1 MPVPSKFNALL
12 QLIRFD
18 KPIGTLLLLWP
29 TLWALWI
36 AAEGLPD
43 GKLLLVFVAGTFV
56 MRSAGCVINDLAD
69 RNIDGAVDRTRQ
81 RPLVT
86 GAVTVGEAVALF
98 LVLLSIAFVLVLQ
111 TNQLT
116 VLLSL
121 AGAAL
126 AACYPF
132 MKRFTHLPQVV
143 LGVAFSWGIPMAFAA
158 QLGELPS
165 ALWAIFC
172 GNLLWIIA
180 YDTQYAMAD
189 RDDDLLIGIK
199 SSAILFGRY
208 DRFII
213 ACLQI
218 LALFGRGG
226 LPLRLP
232 PVPDPQPGP
241 RRLLQGF
248 SAQQVGGAGDFHR
261 HRPALRPVR
270 KTAAPL
276 TMDAQFLASLDQI
289 DARDW
294 NALTGVDYPF
304 LRHEFLYGL
313 ERSGCTTAE
322 SGWQPCHLVLREGAT
337 PRAVLPLYLK
347 SHSYGEYV
355 FDWSWADAWRQ
366 AGLHYYPKLVSAI
379 PFTPATGPRLSCNPG
394 LATDTAWEIALG
406 AIKEFAEARELSSWH
421 LLFPEPDISESL
433 LRTGL
438 PQRSATQ
445 FHWFNQGYSDFDDFL
460 SGFTSRKRK
469 SLKRERKSLPTPSA
483 AATVA
488 T

>member
-1 MPVPSKFNALL
+1 MPAPAKLNALL

-36 AAEGLPD
+36 AAGGVPD

-69 RNIDGAVDRTRQ
+69 RNMDGAVARTRG

-86 GAVTVGEAVALF
+86 GAVSVGEAVALF
-98 LVLLSIAFVLVLQ
+98 VVLMGIALVLVLQ

-158 QLGELPS
+158 QLGELPP

-218 LALFGRGG
+218 LS
-226 LPLRLP
+226 
-232 PVPDPQPGP
+232 
-241 RRLLQGF
+241 LL
-248 SAQQVGGAGDFHR
+248 S
-261 HRPALRPVR
+261 
-270 KTAAPL
+270 
-276 TMDAQFLASLDQI
+276 
-289 DARDW
+289 
-294 NALTGVDYPF
+294 
-304 LRHEFLYGL
+304 
-313 ERSGCTTAE
+313 
-322 SGWQPCHLVLREGAT
+322 
-337 PRAVLPLYLK
+337 LYLA
-347 SHSYGEYV
+347 GV
-355 FDWSWADAWRQ
+355 AFDLGPAYQIALVAVACLFTYHQYLIRDRDRDACFQ
-366 AGLHYYPKLVSAI
+366 AFLHNRWVGLVIFAGIALHY
-379 PFTPATGPRLSCNPG
+379 
-394 LATDTAWEIALG
+394 AW
-406 AIKEFAEARELSSWH
+406 
-421 LLFPEPDISESL
+421 
-433 LRTGL
+433 
-438 PQRSATQ
+438 
-445 FHWFNQGYSDFDDFL
+445 
-460 SGFTSRKRK
+460 
-469 SLKRERKSLPTPSA
+469 
-483 AATVA
+483 
-488 T
+488 

>member
-1 MPVPSKFNALL
+1 MPAPAKLNALL

-36 AAEGLPD
+36 AAGGVPD
-43 GKLLLVFVAGTFV
+43 GKLLLVFAAGTFV

-69 RNIDGAVDRTRQ
+69 RNMDGAVARTRG

-86 GAVTVGEAVALF
+86 GAVSVGEAVALF
-98 LVLLSIAFVLVLQ
+98 VVLMGIALVLVLQ

-158 QLGELPS
+158 QLGELPP

-218 LALFGRGG
+218 LS
-226 LPLRLP
+226 
-232 PVPDPQPGP
+232 
-241 RRLLQGF
+241 LL
-248 SAQQVGGAGDFHR
+248 S
-261 HRPALRPVR
+261 
-270 KTAAPL
+270 
-276 TMDAQFLASLDQI
+276 
-289 DARDW
+289 
-294 NALTGVDYPF
+294 
-304 LRHEFLYGL
+304 
-313 ERSGCTTAE
+313 
-322 SGWQPCHLVLREGAT
+322 
-337 PRAVLPLYLK
+337 LYLA
-347 SHSYGEYV
+347 GV
-355 FDWSWADAWRQ
+355 AFDLGPAYQLALVAVACLFTYHQYLIRDRDRDACFQ
-366 AGLHYYPKLVSAI
+366 AFLHNKWVGLVIFAGIALHY
-379 PFTPATGPRLSCNPG
+379 
-394 LATDTAWEIALG
+394 AW
-406 AIKEFAEARELSSWH
+406 
-421 LLFPEPDISESL
+421 
-433 LRTGL
+433 
-438 PQRSATQ
+438 
-445 FHWFNQGYSDFDDFL
+445 
-460 SGFTSRKRK
+460 
-469 SLKRERKSLPTPSA
+469 
-483 AATVA
+483 
-488 T
+488 

>member
-218 LALFGRGG
+218 LAL
-226 LPLRLP
+226 L
-232 PVPDPQPGP
+232 
-241 RRLLQGF
+241 
-248 SAQQVGGAGDFHR
+248 
-261 HRPALRPVR
+261 
-270 KTAAPL
+270 
-276 TMDAQFLASLDQI
+276 
-289 DARDW
+289 
-294 NALTGVDYPF
+294 
-304 LRHEFLYGL
+304 
-313 ERSGCTTAE
+313 C
-322 SGWQPCHLVLREGAT
+322 
-337 PRAVLPLYLK
+337 LYLA
-347 SHSYGEYV
+347 GV
-355 FDWSWADAWRQ
+355 AFDLGPPYQVALVAVACLFAYHQYLIRNRDRDACFKAFLHNRWV
-366 AGLHYYPKLVSAI
+366 GLVIFIGIVLHY
-379 PFTPATGPRLSCNPG
+379 
-394 LATDTAWEIALG
+394 
-406 AIKEFAEARELSSWH
+406 AR
-421 LLFPEPDISESL
+421 
-433 LRTGL
+433 
-438 PQRSATQ
+438 
-445 FHWFNQGYSDFDDFL
+445 
-460 SGFTSRKRK
+460 
-469 SLKRERKSLPTPSA
+469 
-483 AATVA
+483 
-488 T
+488 